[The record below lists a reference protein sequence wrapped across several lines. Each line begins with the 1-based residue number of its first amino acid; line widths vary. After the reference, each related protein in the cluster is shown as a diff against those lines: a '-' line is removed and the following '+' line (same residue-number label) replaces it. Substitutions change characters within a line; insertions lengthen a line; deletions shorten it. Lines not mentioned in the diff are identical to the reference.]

1 MIPKK
6 IHYCWFGRAEKPK
19 LIEKCINSWREKCP
33 DYEIIEWNE
42 DNFDINTCDYVRE
55 AYENKKW
62 AFVSDY
68 ARFYILNKFGG
79 IYLDTDVELLKC
91 LDSFLTKN
99 FLAFENSKSVNS
111 GLIMGCESNDCL
123 CKQMLEQY
131 ENDKFVINGELNLK
145 TVCVRATDILVD
157 NGLELVDKTQEVMDY
172 KIYDTTYFNPY
183 DMDTGKITLRDNTVS
198 IHHYAATWVS
208 KNDKFRGKVYRIIC
222 RIFGKNFA
230 EKVKKVVGR
239 RK

>member
-1 MIPKK
+1 MIQKT

-19 LIEKCINSWREKCP
+19 LIKKCIESWREKCP
-33 DYEIIEWNE
+33 DFEIIEWNE
-42 DNFDINTCDYVRE
+42 DNFDISICDYVRE

-79 IYLDTDVELLKC
+79 IYLDTDVELLKP
-91 LDSFLTKN
+91 LDSFLTQN
-99 FLAFENSKSVNS
+99 FLAFENYFSVNS
-111 GLIMGCESNDCL
+111 GLIMGCEKNNTL

-131 ENDKFVINGELNLK
+131 DNDKFVINGELNLK
-145 TVCVRATDILVD
+145 TVCIRVTDILVD
-157 NGLELVDKTQEVMDY
+157 NGLELIDKTQEVMNY
-172 KIYDTTYFNPY
+172 KVYDTSYFNPY

-208 KNDKFRGKVYRIIC
+208 KNDKFRGKVYRTIC

-230 EKVKKVVGR
+230 EKVKKIVGR
-239 RK
+239 KK

>member
-1 MIPKK
+1 MIPKT
-6 IHYCWFGRAEKPK
+6 IHYCWFGKAEKPK
-19 LIEKCINSWREKCP
+19 LINKCIASWCEKCP
-33 DYEIIEWNE
+33 DFEIIEWNE
-42 DNFDINTCDYVRE
+42 DNFDINICNYVRE

-68 ARFYILNKFGG
+68 ARFYVLNNFGG
-79 IYLDTDVELLKC
+79 IYLDTDVELLKP

-111 GLIMGCESNDCL
+111 GLIMGCEANNAL

-131 ENDKFVINGELNLK
+131 DNDKFVINNEMNLK
-145 TVCVRATDILVD
+145 TVCVRVTDILVN
-157 NGLELVDKTQEVMDY
+157 NGLELVDKTQEVIGF
-172 KIYDTTYFNPY
+172 KVYDTSYFNPY

-208 KNDKFRGKVYRIIC
+208 KNDKFRGKVYRVIC

-230 EKVKKVVGR
+230 EKVKKIVGR